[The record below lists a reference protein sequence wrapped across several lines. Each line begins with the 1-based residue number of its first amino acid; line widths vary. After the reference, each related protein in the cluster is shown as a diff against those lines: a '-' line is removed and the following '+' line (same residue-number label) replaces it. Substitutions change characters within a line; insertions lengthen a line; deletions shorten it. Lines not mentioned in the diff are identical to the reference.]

1 MKERLYKG
9 FAEAEKA
16 LANNKFDKQ
25 SAEDVRHLITSVRE
39 EFGDKGSYFSPE
51 NRRILIAR
59 FSRWLSSKR
68 TCRNRSGIAT
78 E

>member
-9 FAEAEKA
+9 FREAEKA

-39 EFGDKGSYFSPE
+39 EFGDK
-51 NRRILIAR
+51 RIRDRILAQRIEG
-59 FSRWLSSKR
+59 F
-68 TCRNRSGIAT
+68 
-78 E
+78 